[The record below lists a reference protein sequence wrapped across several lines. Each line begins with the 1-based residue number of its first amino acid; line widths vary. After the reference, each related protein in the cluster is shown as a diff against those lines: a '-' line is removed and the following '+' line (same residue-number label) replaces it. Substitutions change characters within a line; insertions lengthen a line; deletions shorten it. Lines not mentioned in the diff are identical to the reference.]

1 MRTMFLA
8 AAAITA
14 ALSLPLQ
21 AAPLTQ
27 ITGATTANST
37 VDQVAYRRC
46 WFSNGERHCRWVGS
60 GAYGYNSNRDVG
72 SRRPEEFRTGS
83 RAWYDAMDRQ
93 GRGGFGQG
101 R

>member
-1 MRTMFLA
+1 MRMMFLA

-14 ALSLPLQ
+14 ALSLPVQ
-21 AAPLTQ
+21 AAPLAQATNA
-27 ITGATTANST
+27 ITAYSAF
-37 VDQVAYRRC
+37 DHVAYRRC
-46 WFSNGERHCRWVGS
+46 WFSGGERHCRWVGS
-60 GAYGYNSNRDVG
+60 GAYGYNSHRDVG